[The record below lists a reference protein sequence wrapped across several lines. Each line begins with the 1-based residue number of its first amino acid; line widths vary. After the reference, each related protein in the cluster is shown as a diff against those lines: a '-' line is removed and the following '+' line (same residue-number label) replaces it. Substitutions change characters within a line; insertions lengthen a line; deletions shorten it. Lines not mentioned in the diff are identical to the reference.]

1 MFVEIAVGNVKTRNI
16 IIPIERLKQRIV
28 DARDKNEE
36 LYRSYYVFDDEI
48 LEHLKVRKTIRGYKG
63 KYYLKQI
70 ILDIDKG
77 DRTDEITLIRAKEF
91 CEILTDDFK
100 MDPYH
105 FKIFYS
111 GRGYHFHMADY
122 FGFEPSNFLPL
133 EVKAT
138 IAKVF
143 PEADTMPLMPTG
155 LIRMDHTINNKVQRY
170 KIRLNYDQ
178 LHQLSIEEIMEIAK
192 EGKINRVE
200 YGEGD
205 YDFSKYKVLETFKKK
220 EAIEANKPSG
230 IVTCMQKMHNKGPVK
245 GTRHETM
252 LRFISKYSMDG
263 TPLAGVKAILKDW
276 APDMEP
282 AEINKMVNDT
292 YKKQYQYGCQDHI
305 LKANCDI
312 GCIYYKTKA
321 YGSSIISP
329 EQMEKNFVKFARSDY
344 SKRIFDLGKLF
355 KLEKPFIIYPGEF
368 TLIIGD
374 TGIGKTAFAQNIS
387 LGLKNI
393 EIDFYCLEISERL
406 TYRRNIQIE
415 YGMTEREVMQYYGVN
430 DNSLSERINHVHFA
444 SRSPDL
450 FSLEKEISMRNRGL
464 VIIDTIDGIEAG
476 KLGQFKNSESKIA
489 YTIKNICQNQ
499 DRSMIVVSHVPK
511 GAILDYKGEVKKLT
525 KHSPKGDSS
534 LEQKCDNLIA
544 IEGKDNSEYR
554 EVTVLKARDKAKF
567 KFSCQFGWDTFK
579 LIKIADLPV
588 D

>member
-1 MFVEIAVGNVKTRNI
+1 MFVEIAVGNVKNRNV
-16 IIPIERLKQRIV
+16 IIPIDQLKQRIV
-28 DARDKNEE
+28 DARESGAE

-48 LEHLKVRKTIRGYKG
+48 LEHLKVRKTVKNYKG

-70 ILDIDKG
+70 VLDIDKG
-77 DRTDEITLIRAKEF
+77 DKTDEL
-91 CEILTDDFK
+91 ILTRAREFARALWEDWHMSED
-100 MDPYH
+100 H

-155 LIRMDHTINNKVQRY
+155 LIRMDHTINHKVQRY
-170 KIRLNYDQ
+170 KTRLSYDQ
-178 LHQLSIEEIMEIAK
+178 LHQLSIEEIMEMAT

-200 YGEGD
+200 YSTGN

-220 EAIEANKPSG
+220 EAIEASKPSG
-230 IVTCMQKMHNKGPVK
+230 IVTCIQKMHNKGPVK
-245 GTRHETM
+245 GTRHDTM
-252 LRFISKYSMDG
+252 LRFISKYSRDG
-263 TPLAGVKAILKDW
+263 TPQEAVKAILKDW
-276 APDMEP
+276 ASDMEP

-292 YKKQYQYGCQDHI
+292 YAKQYQYGCQDHL

-321 YGSSIISP
+321 YGSSIVSP

-355 KLEKPFIIYPGEF
+355 KLKNPFIIYPGEV
-368 TLIIGD
+368 TMIIGD
-374 TGIGKTAFAQNIS
+374 TGIGKTALAQNIS

-393 EIDFYCLEISERL
+393 DIDFYCLEISERL

-430 DNSLSERINHVHFA
+430 DNSLSERIGHVHFA

-464 VIIDTIDGIEAG
+464 VIVDTIDGIEAG

-489 YTIKNICQNQ
+489 HTIKNICQNQ
-499 DRSMIVVSHVPK
+499 DRSMIIVSHVPK
-511 GAILDYKGEVKKLT
+511 SAIIDWKGNVKKLT
-525 KHSPKGDSS
+525 QHSPKGDSS
-534 LEQKCDNLIA
+534 LEQKADNVIA
-544 IEGKDNSEYR
+544 IEGDGNSQYR
-554 EVTVLKARDKAKF
+554 EITVLKARDKQKF
-567 KFSCQFGWDTFK
+567 KFSCQFEWNTFK
-579 LIKIADLPV
+579 LIKIADLKV
-588 D
+588 E